1 MESNEAA
8 SKYSGDDA
16 IEMDSSRTKHKVMKN
31 IQKQVSFPCD
41 QVWVNLRV
49 RIRSTSGNG
58 IERKVSDV
66 VSHQVVNLVT
76 NRMVD
81 HVRYHVRDHVRYH
94 VRYHVRDY
102 VRDHVRDYVRD
113 HVAQN
118 TNL

>member
-16 IEMDSSRTKHKVMKN
+16 IKMESSRTKYKVMKN

-41 QVWVNLRV
+41 QVWVNLRGS
-49 RIRSTSGNG
+49 IRSTLGNE
-58 IERKVSDV
+58 IEIKVSDV

-76 NRMVD
+76 NRIVD
-81 HVRYHVRDHVRYH
+81 HVRYHVWYH
-94 VRYHVRDY
+94 VRYHE
-102 VRDHVRDYVRD
+102 
-113 HVAQN
+113 AQN